1 MKLPVSAKSGLS
13 APGAR
18 APGFYGEPTAAQVE
32 RLIAAARGEEYK
44 PPEKVPLYSKPTYA
58 QLERLIAAIGA
69 ASGAVSEAL
78 AGESMPAVPT
88 QLELTEAVKTIFKAL
103 GGDVDPAGQEEE

>member
-44 PPEKVPLYSKPTYA
+44 PPEKAPLYSKPTYS

-69 ASGAVSEAL
+69 ASGAVSV

-103 GGDVDPAGQEEE
+103 GGDVDPV